1 MFGILAVLTA
11 AATLLSVEGSLVYYR
26 LPAAPLW
33 LRRRKGV
40 QVFLSSTLANGFT
53 LAIFILGQYL
63 IGLEGKPFPLLDVV
77 LMGAAV
83 VPYWLARRQ
92 LRAFER
98 RTLGSAATAG
108 TVADDDAAQW
118 AA

>member
-1 MFGILAVLTA
+1 MLGILAVLTA

-53 LAIFILGQYL
+53 LAIFILGHYL
-63 IGLEGKPFPLLDVV
+63 IGLEGKPFPLFDMV

-92 LRAFER
+92 LLAFER
-98 RTLGSAATAG
+98 RTLGPIQIAE
-108 TVADDDAAQW
+108 TVADGDAAQR